1 MIPLNSIH
9 LLRIVRASLDSLRVN
24 KMRSALTM
32 LGIIIGVAAVIT
44 TIAIGTGATQR
55 IQEQIA
61 SVGSNL
67 VLVMPGSL
75 TTFGLRMGAGN
86 AATLTEDDATA
97 IATEIPSVAITAPTV
112 RGGAQVVYG
121 NNNWGTNIQGVT
133 PAFLTIRDLHVAAGE
148 AFTEEDVAASTKVA
162 LLGPTVAARLFNGAD
177 PVGQT
182 IRIRNVPIRVVG
194 VLGSKGQSPT
204 GQDQDDTILLPLTT
218 AKRKVLGARISNAAS
233 VGTILVQ
240 ASGPSAV
247 ADAERQITE
256 LLRQR
261 HHIQPGQDDDFSV
274 RNLEELFAAQESSAR
289 VMSILLGAVAS
300 VSLIVG
306 GIGIMNI
313 MLVSVSERTREIGL
327 RQAVGAKT
335 RSILTQFLVEAAMLS
350 LVGGCIGILL
360 GVAASLA
367 ISRWADWNTVI
378 SPSALLLSFCFSAAI
393 GVLFGYYPAHK
404 AAYLNPID
412 ALRYE

>member
-1 MIPLNSIH
+1 MK
-9 LLRIVRASLDSLRVN
+9 LLRIARASLESLRVN

-44 TIAIGTGATQR
+44 TIAIGSGATQR

-67 VLVMPGSL
+67 ILVMPGSL
-75 TTFGLRMGAGN
+75 TTSGLRMGAGN
-86 AATLTEDDATA
+86 AATLTEDDAAA
-97 IATEIPSVAITAPTV
+97 IATEIPAVALTAPTI

-121 NNNWGTNIQGVT
+121 NNNWGTSIQGVT
-133 PAFLTIRDLHVAAGE
+133 PAFLAIRDLRVVSGE
-148 AFTEEDVAASTKVA
+148 AFTDDDVQASTKVA
-162 LLGPTVAARLFNGAD
+162 LLGPTVAAQLFSGAD

-204 GQDQDDTILLPLTT
+204 GQDQDDTILLPLST
-218 AKRKVLGARISNAAS
+218 AKRKVLGARISNAAA
-233 VGTILVQ
+233 VGTIMVQ
-240 ASGPSAV
+240 ASGPA
-247 ADAERQITE
+247 AMREAEVQITE

-261 HHIQPGQDDDFSV
+261 HSIQPGQDDDFSV
-274 RNLEELFAAQESSAR
+274 RNLEELFAAQESSAS

-350 LVGGCIGILL
+350 LVGGCIGIIV
-360 GVAASLA
+360 GVVASLA

-378 SPSALLLSFCFSAAI
+378 SPSALLLSFCFSAGI
-393 GVLFGYYPAHK
+393 GVVFGYYPAHK

>member
-1 MIPLNSIH
+1 MKIWK
-9 LLRIVRASLDSLRVN
+9 IVRASLGALRVN
-24 KMRSALTM
+24 KIRSALTM

-44 TIAIGTGATQR
+44 TISIGSGATQR

-67 VLVMPGSL
+67 VLVLPGSL
-75 TTFGLRMGAGN
+75 TSSGLRLGAGN
-86 AATLTEDDATA
+86 AATLSEDDATA
-97 IATEIPSVAITAPTV
+97 IATEIPAVALSAPTV
-112 RGGAQVVYG
+112 RGAGQVVYG
-121 NNNWGTNIQGVT
+121 NNNWATTIQGVT
-133 PAFLTIRDLHVAAGE
+133 PAFLAIRDLHVVEGDPFTDDDVQAA
-148 AFTEEDVAASTKVA
+148 TKVA
-162 LLGPTVAARLFNGAD
+162 LLGPTVATQLFNGAD

-182 IRIRNVPIRVVG
+182 IRIRNVPVRVVG
-194 VLGSKGQSPT
+194 VLEGKGQSPT
-204 GQDQDDTILLPLTT
+204 GQDQDDTILLPLST
-218 AKRKVLGARISNAAS
+218 AKRKVLGGRISNAAS
-233 VGTILVQ
+233 VGQIMVQ
-240 ASGPSAV
+240 ANGPA
-247 ADAERQITE
+247 AMLEAEQQMTE

-261 HHIQPGQDDDFSV
+261 HHIQAGQDDDFTV

-335 RSILTQFLVEAAMLS
+335 KSILTQFLVEAATLS
-350 LVGGCIGILL
+350 LVGGCIGIIV
-360 GVAASLA
+360 GVAASLG
-367 ISRWADWNTVI
+367 ISHWADWNTLI
-378 SPSALLLSFCFSAAI
+378 SPLALLVAFGFSAGI
-393 GVLFGYYPAHK
+393 GVVFGYYPAHK

>member
-1 MIPLNSIH
+1 MKLF
-9 LLRIVRASLDSLRVN
+9 RIARASLESLRVN

-44 TIAIGTGATQR
+44 TIAIGSGATQR

-75 TTFGLRMGAGN
+75 TSSGLRMGAGN
-86 AATLTEDDATA
+86 AATLTEDDASA
-97 IATEIPSVAITAPTV
+97 IASEIPAVALTAPTV

-121 NNNWGTNIQGVT
+121 NNNWGTSIQGVT
-133 PAFLTIRDLHVAAGE
+133 PAFLAIRDLHVDSGE
-148 AFTEEDVAASTKVA
+148 AFTDEDVSASTKVA
-162 LLGPTVAARLFNGAD
+162 LLGPTVATQLFNGAD

-194 VLGSKGQSPT
+194 VLSSKGQSPN
-204 GQDQDDTILLPLTT
+204 GQDQDDTILLPLST

-233 VGTILVQ
+233 VGTIMVQ
-240 ASGPSAV
+240 ANGPA
-247 ADAERQITE
+247 AMAEAERQIVE

-274 RNLEELFAAQESSAR
+274 RNLEELFAAQESSAN
-289 VMSILLGAVAS
+289 VMAILLGAVAS

-350 LVGGCIGILL
+350 LVGGCIGILV
-360 GVAASLA
+360 GVGASIA
-367 ISRWADWNTVI
+367 ISRWADWNTLI
-378 SPSALLLSFCFSAAI
+378 SPSALLLSFCFSAGI
-393 GVLFGYYPAHK
+393 GVVFGYYPAHK